1 MVDMQDTPLH
11 VRLQP
16 IFEEAYKSLGDKEDK
31 LQKLKHRVEVALVLY
46 LHVDGVAHEEPMKLD
61 LDVPADGY
69 CGLNAVLPRGAG
81 FETLADAIRQ
91 ACVQTDDDEES
102 VLDIVHDNCKWTHGS
117 DFALDLEE
125 FTREIKTSVWQMST
139 VFPCYTDLYSLVSY
153 LLGCVLSYPAI
164 TSAYIPMHFLGCLPA
179 VGLRSP
185 SMALKTGKRS
195 SAGLQV
201 WRSLRTLPAGL
212 PC

>member
-11 VRLQP
+11 LSLQP

-31 LQKLKHRVEVALVLY
+31 LQKLKHRVEVALVSY

-61 LDVPADGY
+61 LDVAADGY

-102 VLDIVHDNCKWTHGS
+102 VLAIVHDDLQWTHGS

-125 FTREIKTSVWQMST
+125 YTREIRTSVWQMPT

-153 LLGCVLSYPAI
+153 LLGCVLSYLQSLVRI
-164 TSAYIPMHFLGCLPA
+164 SQCTFLAVCLP
-179 VGLRSP
+179 
-185 SMALKTGKRS
+185 
-195 SAGLQV
+195 
-201 WRSLRTLPAGL
+201 
-212 PC
+212 